1 VPPLAAA
8 SARPRGLARA
18 LLRARGMIAAL
29 VVLVLAAPVPPRP
42 PAASP
47 DPLEAAYAA
56 LTRITEGEPAI
67 GEVQS
72 AAARRAAGAVPVAAG
87 GVRSR
92 AAALLPRLTAEYRND
107 QRSYRVAGL
116 QGSGEV
122 DYVRSSPGQ
131 VFLVRATWELSALLL
146 PPGPAPSAAGA
157 TERARR
163 SEEAARRA
171 TELFYERRRLQ
182 LTLLVDAPPTP
193 LGQAE
198 LEVELAR
205 LTAEL
210 DLLTG
215 GLFARAR

>member
-1 VPPLAAA
+1 MIVALAALLLAA
-8 SARPRGLARA
+8 SNPARP
-18 LLRARGMIAAL
+18 
-29 VVLVLAAPVPPRP
+29 PE
-42 PAASP
+42 PA

-56 LTRITEGEPAI
+56 LTRITDGEPSIA
-67 GEVQS
+67 EVQG
-72 AAARRAAGAVPVAAG
+72 AAARRAAAAVPMAAG
-87 GVRSR
+87 AARSR
-92 AAALLPRLTAEYRND
+92 AAAFLPRLTAEYRND

-146 PPGPAPSAAGA
+146 PPGPAASPAGA

-163 SEEAARRA
+163 SDEAARRA
-171 TELFYERRRLQ
+171 TELYYERRRLQ

-215 GLFARAR
+215 GLLARAR